1 MSKRVTIMI
10 SDDLDRKV
18 RDKQAALIKKS
29 SASVSYS
36 SVINQ
41 VLANKIR
48 L

>member
-18 RDKQAALIKKS
+18 RDKQASLIKK
-29 SASVSYS
+29 ASKSISYS
-36 SVINQ
+36 HVINQ
-41 VLANKIR
+41 CLANKLR